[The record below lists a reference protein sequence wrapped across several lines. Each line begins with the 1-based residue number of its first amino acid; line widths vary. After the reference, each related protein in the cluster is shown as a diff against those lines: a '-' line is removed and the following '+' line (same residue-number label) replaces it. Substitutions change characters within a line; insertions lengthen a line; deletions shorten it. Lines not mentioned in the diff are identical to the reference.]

1 MVLQSFGVGF
11 LDPLQNLDDDGREA
25 VGVEVDFLV
34 VGDLAEVARK
44 KPCQQVGLLIVLRDF
59 R

>member
-1 MVLQSFGVGF
+1 
-11 LDPLQNLDDDGREA
+11 
-25 VGVEVDFLV
+25 LV